1 MGSVMNKKEI
11 EQLQQET
18 LRKNPRVDTSV
29 VAAYR
34 RLEKKLAKLGVEV
47 KPKYN
52 LEPPLGQDRIRI
64 YNRS

>member
-1 MGSVMNKKEI
+1 MNKKKTRPVE
-11 EQLQQET
+11 EET
-18 LRKNPRVDTSV
+18 LRKNPKVDTSV

-52 LEPPLGQDRIRI
+52 LEPPLGQDRTRI

>member
-1 MGSVMNKKEI
+1 MNKRRIKQVE
-11 EQLQQET
+11 EET
-18 LRKNPRVDTSV
+18 LRKNPKVDASV

-52 LEPPLGQDRIRI
+52 LEPPLGQDRTRI
-64 YNRS
+64 YNRG